1 MMKEVATE
9 VAIEVV
15 SDIEIEAVETE
26 MIVMIEM
33 VLLGSFLGPKA
44 QFGTTEAHWKEK
56 PRSDD

>member
-9 VAIEVV
+9 VAVGVV

-26 MIVMIEM
+26 MIVMVEM
-33 VLLGSFLGPKA
+33 VLQENFLGPKA

-56 PRSDD
+56 PLSDD